1 MPGLWDAANAAH
13 RVKSIV
19 ANVYIKRSK
28 NKTQAS
34 QGRMMCYS
42 ARAAVT
48 TTTENQKTMYFFLT
62 VWSPDVED

>member
-34 QGRMMCYS
+34 
-42 ARAAVT
+42 
-48 TTTENQKTMYFFLT
+48 
-62 VWSPDVED
+62 